1 MCVCSDSEGSGE
13 ERLVLT
19 KMLGTSP
26 RRYFEI
32 VLVLAARYVKVRYRG
47 SALGIFWSVLNPRIM
62 TCVYTVVF
70 GHAFRGAF
78 GGSTWD
84 YLFAVFVGLSSM
96 NYFSSSTSQA
106 LQSVVSNG
114 LLLNKMR
121 LPAAAFPVATILSN
135 TLQLALGILPILLI
149 VAIFVG
155 HNPLGAPLILIPLAA
170 LVLLALGA
178 ALAVSA
184 LYVFF
189 RDIPYLYELFV
200 FIVFVA
206 TPVFYPLSIISAR
219 FIPYFRLNPLTAIIG
234 ELRLIAIR
242 GSIPSPVALLETLAL
257 GAIVLGAGG
266 ALFARMSPRFMD
278 YL

>member
-1 MCVCSDSEGSGE
+1 M
-13 ERLVLT
+13 LT
-19 KMLGTSP
+19 KMLGASP

-32 VLVLAARYVKVRYRG
+32 VSVLAARYVKVRYRG
-47 SALGIFWSVLNPRIM
+47 SALGIFWSVLNPLIM
-62 TCVYTVVF
+62 TCLYTIVF
-70 GHAFRGAF
+70 GHAFRSAF
-78 GGSTWD
+78 GGSTWN

-135 TLQLALGILPILLI
+135 TLQLVFGIVPILLI
-149 VAIFVG
+149 VAIVVG
-155 HNPLGAPLILIPLAA
+155 HNPLGAPLILVPLLA

-178 ALAVSA
+178 ALTVSA

-200 FIVFVA
+200 FVVFVA
-206 TPVFYPLSIISAR
+206 TPVFYPLSIISPR
-219 FIPYFRLNPLTAIIG
+219 FIPYFRLNPITAIIG
-234 ELRLIAIR
+234 ELRFIVIR
-242 GSIPSPVALLETLAL
+242 GGVPSVESLLGTLAL
-257 GAIVLGAGG
+257 GSIVLVAGG
-266 ALFARMSPRFMD
+266 TLFARMSPRFMD